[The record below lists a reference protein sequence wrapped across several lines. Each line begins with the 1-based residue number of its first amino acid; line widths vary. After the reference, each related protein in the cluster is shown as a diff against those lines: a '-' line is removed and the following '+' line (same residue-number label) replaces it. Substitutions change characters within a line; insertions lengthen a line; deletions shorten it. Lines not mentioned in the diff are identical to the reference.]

1 MKFLYFGFVLVTL
14 MRFPEV
20 SAQELILTQ
29 NNLHIPNGITSLEIP
44 ISSTGSYTVTGAPS
58 WLTFDESNS
67 TLSKMVFIITNNSG
81 IAIRTANI
89 IVKLATIEK
98 PATIIQHGNYD
109 MTVGRNNFYNAQ
121 AFPGAEG
128 GGALVTGG
136 RGGIIYY
143 VTSLADT
150 DTPGTLRYAVSSSTR
165 FTTPLTVLFKISG
178 IISLTSN
185 LSIKKSNLTIAG
197 QSAPGD
203 GICFKNYSVNVSA
216 DNVIIRFMRFR
227 MGDET
232 ANVGDALEGQ
242 RRTGVIIDHCSISWS
257 TDECSSFYD
266 NTNFTMQWCIL
277 SESLR
282 TSVHD
287 KVNHGYGGIW
297 GGQTA
302 SFHHNLLAHHDSRN
316 PRMNGTR
323 YIYPDPDELVDFR
336 NNVIYNWG
344 SNSGYAG
351 EGGRYNFINNFY
363 RPGPASSNPARI
375 FQPYG
380 DDGTNA
386 QPAGVWGLFYVS
398 GNYMTNKADG
408 TPNTTVIAD
417 NWTAIHPNPS
427 TKPKSELKSLIA
439 FDVPSVTTHSA
450 EKAFDKIL
458 SFAGNSFVRDTIDK
472 RIAKEALTKTITFPT
487 GGNGSTNGIID
498 TQSHIGGWPV
508 YNTSD
513 PLPDTDSDGIPDIWE
528 DALQLDKNNA
538 ADGKATTLDPGHFYT
553 NVEVYL
559 ATLVQHIVS
568 DQLAEGVPSGI
579 QSAIDQPSYKRKL
592 KIYQTSVNSLI
603 VSSESMLKSLQ
614 LYNTS
619 GTILY
624 SQRLYGLNDEIQL
637 GNIRPGFYVLTVV
650 FADGKRESSKLIIKK

>member
-1 MKFLYFGFVLVTL
+1 MKLFSLAIVLAAI
-14 MRFPEV
+14 MRFTV
-20 SAQELILTQ
+20 ISAQELILTQ
-29 NNLHIPNGITSLEIP
+29 NNIRIPNGITQFEVPL
-44 ISSTGSYTVTGAPS
+44 SSTGTYTVTGTEA
-58 WLTFDESNS
+58 WLTFDDIKS
-67 TLSKMVFIITNNSG
+67 TQSKMVFTVTNNPSVTP
-81 IAIRTANI
+81 RTANI
-89 IVKLATIEK
+89 IVKLSDIEK
-98 PATIIQHGNYD
+98 PASIIQHGSPD
-109 MTVGRNNFYNAQ
+109 LTIGRNQYFNTQ

-128 GGALVTGG
+128 GGAQVTGG
-136 RGGIIYY
+136 RGGNIYY

-150 DTPGTLRYAVSSSTR
+150 DTPGTFRYAVSSSTR
-165 FTTPLTVLFKISG
+165 FSTPLTVLFKVSG

-185 LSIKKSNLTIAG
+185 LSVRKSNLTIAG

-203 GICFKNYSVNVSA
+203 GICIKNFSVNVSA

-242 RRTGVIIDHCSISWS
+242 RQTGLIIDHCSMSWS

-282 TSVHD
+282 TSVHY

-323 YIYPDPDELVDFR
+323 YIYPDPYELVDFR

-351 EGGRYNFINNFY
+351 EGGRYNFVGNFY
-363 RPGPASSNPARI
+363 RPGPASSNSTRI
-375 FQPYG
+375 FQPNG

-386 QPAGVWGLFYVS
+386 QPAGVWGLFYVD

-408 TPNTTVIAD
+408 TANTTVIND
-417 NWTAIHPNPS
+417 NWTGIHPNPS
-427 TKPKSELKSLIA
+427 TKPKSDLKSSEV
-439 FDVPSVTTHSA
+439 FGVPSVTTHTA
-450 EKAFDKIL
+450 QKAFDKVL
-458 SFAGNSFVRDTIDK
+458 AFSGHSFVRDTIDK
-472 RIAKEALTKTITFPT
+472 RIAYEALTKTITYPT

-508 YNTSD
+508 YNSSD
-513 PLPDTDSDGIPDIWE
+513 PLTDTDADGIPDIWE
-528 DALQLDKNNA
+528 DAWQLDKNNA
-538 ADGKATTLDPGHFYT
+538 ADGKTTTLDPGMVYT

-559 ATLVQHIVS
+559 ANLVQHIVAG
-568 DQLAEGVPSGI
+568 QLADGTPFGSQTGI
-579 QSAIDQPSYKRKL
+579 KKTTVKKKL
-592 KIYQTSVNSLI
+592 KIYQNGDNSLI
-603 VSSESMLKSLQ
+603 ILSELMMKSVQVYNIRGSTTYLQ
-614 LYNTS
+614 N
-619 GTILY
+619 
-624 SQRLYGLNDEIQL
+624 LNGICEEIQVD
-637 GNIRPGFYVLTVV
+637 NIRPGFYVVTVI
-650 FADGKRESSKLIIKK
+650 FEDGKRESSKLIIK

>member
-1 MKFLYFGFVLVTL
+1 MKLISLGLALTAV
-14 MRFPEV
+14 MRFTV
-20 SAQELILTQ
+20 ISAQELILTL
-29 NNLHIPNGITSLEIP
+29 NNIHIPNTITRFEVP
-44 ISSTGSYTVTGAPS
+44 VSSTGAYTVSATPA
-58 WLTFDESNS
+58 WITFNESES
-67 TLSKMVFIITNNSG
+67 TLSEMVFTVTDNPGITPR
-81 IAIRTANI
+81 IANI
-89 IVKLATIEK
+89 IVRLSDLER
-98 PATIIQHGNYD
+98 PATIIQHGSSD
-109 MTVGRNNFYNAQ
+109 LTIGRNQYFKTQ

-128 GGALVTGG
+128 GGAQVTGG
-136 RGGIIYY
+136 RGGIVYY

-178 IISLTSN
+178 IISLTGN
-185 LSIKKSNLTIAG
+185 LSIKKPNLTIAG

-203 GICFKNYSVNVSA
+203 GICIKNYSVNVSA

-242 RRTGVIIDHCSISWS
+242 RRTGVIIDHCSMSWS

-323 YIYPDPDELVDFR
+323 YIYPDPAELVDLR
-336 NNVIYNWG
+336 NNVFYNWG

-351 EGGRYNFINNFY
+351 EGGRYNFVNNYY
-363 RPGPASSNPARI
+363 RPGPASGNSARI

-386 QPAGVWGLFYVS
+386 QPAGVWGLFYVD
-398 GNYMTNKADG
+398 GNYMTNKSDG
-408 TPNTTVIAD
+408 TPNTTVIND

-427 TKPKSELKSLIA
+427 TKLKSELKSSEI
-439 FDVPSVTTHSA
+439 FGVPSVTTHTA
-450 EKAFDKIL
+450 QDAFGKVL
-458 SFAGNSFVRDTIDK
+458 AFAGHSFVRDPIDN
-472 RIAKEALTKTITFPT
+472 RIANEALTKTITYPT
-487 GGNGSTNGIID
+487 GGNGSINGIID

-508 YNTSD
+508 YNSSD
-513 PLPDTDSDGIPDIWE
+513 PLADTDTDGIPDLWE
-528 DALQLDKNNA
+528 DAWQLDKNNP
-538 ADGKATTLDPGHFYT
+538 ADGKTTTLDPGKVYT

-559 ATLVQHIVS
+559 ANLVQHIVA
-568 DQLAEGVPSGI
+568 DQLAGGTPFDGQVG
-579 QSAIDQPSYKRKL
+579 IDQPSEKRML
-592 KIYQTSVNSLI
+592 KIYQNSGNSVTI
-603 VSSESMLKSLQ
+603 ASESIMKSVQ
-614 LYNTS
+614 VYN
-619 GTILY
+619 
-624 SQRLYGLNDEIQL
+624 LYGSIAHLQKLNGTFVEVRFD
-637 GNIRPGFYVLTVV
+637 NILTGFYIVTIE
-650 FADGKRESSKLIIKK
+650 FADGNRVSSKLIIK